1 MEIIQTFHSIVVDNQ
16 QYVPSSQETDRWWG
30 RVQLY
35 TPLTWFYN
43 HIHWTLNWSNS
54 DHCHN
59 MWSLLI
65 YHLSWV
71 RILFVWFDVNSRL
84 IRGSEN
90 VLDSMIYIL
99 TTLVTRQRPP
109 ETDPTGTSNPTWL
122 NWYIPFFCVIH
133 NLRYSG
139 TLFQLRIYLH
149 AMSDYRVCI
158 VCRKPKNG
166 LGGML
171 RIGYPTKQA

>member
-71 RILFVWFDVNSRL
+71 RILFVWFDVNSHL

-90 VLDSMIYIL
+90 VLDSMHDLRPHHVGNTSTTSRDRSDWNFEPDL
-99 TTLVTRQRPP
+99 TKLVH
-109 ETDPTGTSNPTWL
+109 
-122 NWYIPFFCVIH
+122 PFFSV
-133 NLRYSG
+133 
-139 TLFQLRIYLH
+139 
-149 AMSDYRVCI
+149 
-158 VCRKPKNG
+158 
-166 LGGML
+166 
-171 RIGYPTKQA
+171 

>member
-71 RILFVWFDVNSRL
+71 RILFECSSNSGIGECSGQHDLHPHHVGNTSTTSRDRSDWNFEPDLTKLVHSFFLCNTQLTLLRDIVSTTNLFTCNEWLQSLYCLSKTEKWFRRDVKN
-84 IRGSEN
+84 
-90 VLDSMIYIL
+90 
-99 TTLVTRQRPP
+99 
-109 ETDPTGTSNPTWL
+109 
-122 NWYIPFFCVIH
+122 
-133 NLRYSG
+133 
-139 TLFQLRIYLH
+139 
-149 AMSDYRVCI
+149 RV
-158 VCRKPKNG
+158 P
-166 LGGML
+166 
-171 RIGYPTKQA
+171 Y